1 LFYIKTYL
9 CHHEWYIFAGK
20 VVYYKDN
27 EMINEKCIGK
37 VWTKPDNKYAKY
49 HARFYPG
56 DYEPGDNSYRRE
68 SLNESW

>member
-1 LFYIKTYL
+1 M
-9 CHHEWYIFAGK
+9 
-20 VVYYKDN
+20 VYYKDN